1 MYGYERK
8 PVIRSKSQSGFTA
21 VELLITLFVAAAFLI
36 AGYQLYV
43 VILKDSG
50 NARAQANASNVA
62 NNYLQRYAPTAPNP
76 CANTTLLTAAP
87 INVAG
92 LSSVTLGVTVSC
104 PYPNNLNV
112 SKVTVTI
119 LYNNPQQTIQYST
132 FTNGVGGT
140 TTITSPIVL
149 NGLVGWWPFNGTA
162 NDSTGNGYNGQ
173 VTGATLVA
181 GQNGTANGAYSFNG
195 STQFISTNYS
205 TMGLGT
211 TNTTLSC
218 WVYNPTATNSGEF
231 MKTGTNAS
239 TGYGIGIGGAYF
251 DNTAPGTNIVML
263 YEGVRWMA
271 TTTALG
277 TGWHYIVMVIDGTG
291 TPFAYRDGVQVSGN
305 YAGTGA
311 IAPTTGV
318 AIGGGDTTH
327 RYFTGQI
334 DDVRVYNRALSA
346 NEIASLYNAGGQ

>member
-1 MYGYERK
+1 M
-8 PVIRSKSQSGFTA
+8 IHLKSQSGFTA
-21 VELLITLFVAAAFLI
+21 VELLVTLFVAAAFLVG
-36 AGYQLYV
+36 GYELYV
-43 VILKDSG
+43 VIIKDSG
-50 NARAQANASNVA
+50 NSRAQANASNVA
-62 NNYLQRYAPTAPNP
+62 YNYLQRYASTVPNP
-76 CANTTLLTAAP
+76 CVNATLLSPAP

-92 LSSVTLGVTVSC
+92 LSAVTVGVIVTC
-104 PYPNNLNV
+104 PYSNNLNV
-112 SKVTVTI
+112 SKVTVNV
-119 LYNNPQQTIQYST
+119 LYNNPQQTVQYST
-132 FTNGVGGT
+132 YTNGVGT
-140 TTITSPIVL
+140 TTPITSPIVL
-149 NGLVGWWPFNGTA
+149 NGLVGWWPMNGNA

-173 VTGATLVA
+173 ITGAVATA

-195 STQFISTNYS
+195 SSQFISTNYS
-205 TMGLGT
+205 TMGLGIA
-211 TNTTLSC
+211 NTTLSC

-231 MKTGTNAS
+231 MKTGTNTA

-318 AIGGGDTTH
+318 AIGGGDTH

-334 DDVRVYNRALSA
+334 DDARVYNRALSA
-346 NEIASLYNAGGQ
+346 NEIASLYSAGAQ